1 MARVILIGAVRFSQ
15 RLVRVLHEGPLELVG
30 VCTNARGFGSDALD
44 LRGLATEIGVDVLD
58 SEDINSPGSTSW
70 IRARSPDLIVCA
82 GWSRLLREEVLTIA
96 PLGVLGYH
104 PAGLPR
110 NRGRH
115 PIIWTLALGLPEAGS
130 TFFLMD
136 EGADSGP
143 IVSQR
148 SIPVRPRETADSLY
162 GRLNDLAAEQLREIA
177 EEIDRK
183 GSFTHHPQDHSRA
196 TYWRKRTD
204 RDGHI
209 DWRMSAI
216 VIDRLVRALSPPY
229 PCAEFF
235 VDGAPVR
242 ILESDL
248 ATGPVDIEP
257 GRVLGVNGAHATIM
271 TGDGAVRLRC
281 DRELHGL
288 ISEGDAL

>member
-1 MARVILIGAVRFSQ
+1 MARVILIGAVRFSE
-15 RLVRVLHEGPLELVG
+15 RLVRVLHEGPVELAG
-30 VCTNARGFGSDALD
+30 ICTSSRGFGSDALD
-44 LRGLATEIGVDVLD
+44 LSALATEMEVDVLD
-58 SEDINSPGSTSW
+58 TDDINAQGSTSW

-82 GWSRLLREEVLTIA
+82 GWSRLLREEVLSIA

-143 IVSQR
+143 IVSQCF
-148 SIPVRPRETADSLY
+148 IPVRPRETADSLY
-162 GRLNDLAAEQLREIA
+162 GRLNDLAAEQLEGIA
-177 EEIDRK
+177 EEIDRT
-183 GSFTHHPQDHSRA
+183 GSFASHPQDHSQA
-196 TYWRKRTD
+196 TYWRKRTA
-204 RDGHI
+204 RDGHV

-229 PCAEFF
+229 PCAEFS
-235 VDGAPVR
+235 VDGASVR
-242 ILESDL
+242 ILESEL
-248 ATGPVDIEP
+248 AVGPLDIEP
-257 GRVLGVNGAHATIM
+257 GRVLGVDGDHVTIM
-271 TGDGAVRLRC
+271 TGDGALRLRC
-281 DRELHGL
+281 DRELCGL